1 MAALRE
7 QVEAVERAVVNL
19 RGDIARLKDMARM
32 NRADPTMIQIRE
44 RFLDDLT
51 AALKTMQ
58 WLLENEEK
66 IRAALRRP

>member
-58 WLLENEEK
+58 WLLENERK